1 VVLAAVVGERV
12 KTSQEIQEQ
21 QLLELLIQAQVVVAV
36 GEVILQMNTAKQAVQ
51 GLLLF
56 VIQMPFH

>member
-12 KTSQEIQEQ
+12 KTTQEIQEQ
-21 QLLELLIQAQVVVAV
+21 QLLELLILVQVVAAV

-56 VIQMPFH
+56 VTQIHLI

>member
-12 KTSQEIQEQ
+12 KTSQEIQGQ
-21 QLLELLIQAQVVVAV
+21 QLLELLIQVQVVVAV

-51 GLLLF
+51 ALLLF
-56 VIQMPFH
+56 VIQMLSH